1 MKKIALFIMVSLFV
15 FMTSAYTVRIN
26 PKVEGL
32 NDPAPFYD
40 MDFDG
45 TYDWEVAPDSKT
57 SSTDYITYSDLR
69 TNYIIPIQNSTESIA
84 NLLTYVSGKFI
95 RFDTAEELY
104 DFSMDVSFI
113 EQFTTY
119 NETEE
124 LYELNPSI
132 DESLVTTLLGLD
144 YVLGR
149 DLDYSVMESRSI
161 DPIGYDFTFQGTSYS
176 NYFTGTFNGQ
186 GFEIENLYL
195 SGYDRI
201 ILTDTIGEPI
211 DIPLSPYYA
220 MFNYN
225 TGQIRNLGLIN
236 PNLEILQVN
245 DELTKLANL
254 VGENDGTVDHVYV
267 IDQRESVTEAGI
279 RYRVGN
285 TPKIFSAA
293 GIVHTNNANLSN
305 AYYAS
310 KIVVNGNFIN
320 KFDLEPI
327 VFNNQAPGTTT
338 RIVYDSDRY
347 LINVQVGSSIF
358 TINTPTQGVGETTA
372 LIKSSASSLNPGD
385 WYFYPDDG
393 YPILQGLVYNSG
405 YYEISNAKDLA
416 FFPEVIDFNSELNGL
431 NFIDANYR
439 LVNDIDMSVLAPGIY
454 QTPSS
459 TFNGEFIGTND
470 SAIDQSDHYYI
481 YNLHQT
487 TYLAVNSKLYA
498 GLFSVLG
505 NGSLV
510 KHINIIDSSIVLG
523 ETGDFYSYNV
533 FVGSIAGEM
542 IAGTIEDVYVDMD
555 IDLGQEAL
563 GSIHVGGIVGQA
575 SGVIQRVSNNGL
587 LNVNAHTYTVETSP
601 VNGQHYI
608 GGIVGQSANAKL
620 VLNEVANR
628 GNIQSFDTS
637 SSVTLLTGVNLNI
650 YTGGVIGY
658 INYNDLYQPE
668 FNEIVNSGDITLYSV
683 SNPANNSGMQY
694 MGGVIGLLEGD
705 APLLEEDSEILFANF
720 MNEGNVIYDYD
731 ASSIG
736 VYASGIL
743 NANIDEVYELALLK
757 NYGTFDYD
765 ITGAPFTH
773 FNYAGII
780 NDIGNDDLTLTRV
793 YQYGN
798 QTYDSS
804 IYSQTFGMV
813 VSENN
818 NDIFLRYSSN
828 YGDVYFMDNAGNT
841 TISLTSDVKISAI
854 TEEDNVDYLNVHN
867 YGNIDVV
874 NINTGSNDLYIAGFS
889 SQLSLNRILEN
900 SLNAG
905 NITFADISG
914 SGLIFVA
921 GFVNRNL
928 SGDLE
933 SFALGATQPIAT
945 EGVLNSINAGDISTT
960 YNSTRYG
967 VDGTNNTFVGG
978 LVTLNKK
985 TIQDSANLGN
995 ISLVN
1000 TNGSTTFTFET
1011 NQSFGGLTTSF
1022 TGGIVAGGVAAMVI
1036 DGNSRIFDTGNSGNV
1051 IGKAQQFVRT
1061 GGVLGV
1067 SLYQEST
1074 SGGITSAMGL
1084 VDTIQNSILSNG
1096 LNFGDISAVTSVI
1109 ATYDTTTYIGGAD
1122 LYINSSTTSDM
1133 GVKLNTTLGT
1143 QDRPAVY
1150 AASGGVI
1157 GYGLSVMRNM
1167 MNHGTI
1173 SSTDV
1178 AGGVVGATYALGATS
1193 GSFTTVVNISTA
1205 VNYGT
1210 IKSISNASYNSISNI
1225 SFSIDTIDDFYMSDN
1240 NTFIYPTG
1248 FTPESPA
1255 SKRGFG
1261 GIFGRLQRGLN
1272 GVMTS
1277 SGGAFDFIVNA
1288 NPNIDLIG
1296 RLDQVLNFSSSGRYF
1311 RFNDAIYYS
1320 AKENDTTQTVFSG
1333 FYFEIGT
1340 ITSRTYNGYFDNVW
1354 NFTATADTVD
1364 TVRYQQGIVN
1374 SFIETINPSETRN
1387 FTTIRTQGV
1396 WPFSVGD
1403 RAEIFVGTKPVP
1415 WITEDPNDPL
1425 ITDSDTQYI
1434 YDPDFEMRTNPDL
1447 TEYIY
1452 YVEAELLADRFQASG
1467 ENPRPNGMY
1476 VLSTSAG
1483 QTFGSVLPRNIDRQA
1498 IELIDESTDFTLLSD
1513 YSNVSSVTLNL
1524 DVSIV
1529 DAYNDL
1535 RQTNYSDQ
1543 ANMIDDVIKQ
1553 EFIIQETSESG
1564 NTLIANDISN
1574 YLGTGVDLG
1583 IDYVN
1588 NVITLAISMESFAPS
1603 QTSASFDI
1611 TSALTSAN
1619 ALIGIRASE
1628 YNLLDDLIIS
1638 EYVEGSDGNNDN
1650 AIEIYNGTGSDVD
1663 LSNYSLRIY
1672 RSGATSPGTTINLSG
1687 TLASGDTY
1695 VLVNNLAPQEMLDL
1709 ADQIEVMRY
1718 NGDDAIALVNGTT
1731 NIDVFGVI
1739 GQDPGMAWT
1748 WTGGGSSM
1756 EITLVRNAS
1765 TLAPTTSWDTSQWTV
1780 YPSDTIDYLGEHTV
1794 YLKDLSDQLYI
1805 ERYTDIASASNT
1817 KADLTIDL
1825 PNYNI
1830 TSSTLQTLGWFSVYS
1845 EAFYM
1850 DSLNGTY
1857 EFLENL
1863 YYNDYRIDIL
1873 FLPNLSQ
1880 STNTTGI
1887 DTVAFNGGGNINI
1900 TTASSIDVRATGTVN
1915 YNGSLR
1921 LNFIDE
1927 NDILVPG
1934 YDFKD
1939 NFELYFND
1947 GTLVPD
1953 TYYSITSIPVDGAGN
1968 YSITFTLSEDIRS
1981 GDYYL
1986 EYSYFPTSTT
1996 YRVDFDKAP
2005 STNNDLIDFSYQTEN
2020 GSVPSTI
2027 TSDFD
2032 SLIDIGVTLNIDAN
2046 NTHITQ
2052 NTNPVSYLPDSFDIS
2067 YMTNGSLVISP
2078 FAEVIS
2084 AIKTGE
2090 TYANGYLVHQLQYV
2104 IEAENGAQATYTHE
2118 IFERTVNIEQVQKNN
2133 NIVPIDDA
2141 FATREAN
2148 ATVFTIDLGLN
2159 EPINDASD
2167 FYGDPNTVFTVDV
2180 VDDLGA
2186 TISYQGITWSFGEFL
2201 NITMTIDTEPGDY
2214 YFDIRYIAG
2223 GRNIQF
2229 LTPTANNLKVT
2240 KNQGTDA
2247 YLSDIRFSEFANET
2261 NYPQLS
2267 ARDEFGNV
2275 LTQYEPQAY
2284 FNGFDYDGAK
2294 IDGVQYFRIDGEVS
2308 NVPLDDYTPIFED
2321 FLPIGSTIEKREWD
2335 DVNSVWFWTTD
2346 LSADFTRDP
2355 QTGLEPGPTQDKVTI
2370 RYRVTSEDGLN
2381 EVFYDISV
2389 TDVVFNVTFIFNI
2402 YYCSDGLSGS
2412 CVLAKDS
2419 IDFNQELVIINV
2431 QNILTD
2437 GLKPAVGDDPSNYPT
2452 FSEVTGLENKTI
2464 QFFYTD
2470 SPNYNYRF
2478 ARNKSFFYNLSV
2490 ELPLDDYLNDLYDY
2504 DIEFEIGSE
2513 QYFLN
2518 DASDYVPG
2526 LQGKYFYIQDSIN
2539 LRTRRFNVYIYPIET
2554 PSTDK
2559 PFGLFD
2565 FFRTWS

>member
-1 MKKIALFIMVSLFV
+1 MKKIALFIIVSLFV

-32 NDPAPFYD
+32 NDPEPFYD

-57 SSTDYITYSDLR
+57 SSTDYITYDELR
-69 TNYIIPIQNSTESIA
+69 TNYIIPIQNNTESIA
-84 NLLTYVSGKFI
+84 NLLTYVNGKFI

-119 NETEE
+119 NESEE
-124 LYELNPSI
+124 LYELNPSF
-132 DESLVTTLLGLD
+132 DESLVTTLLSLD

-149 DLDYSVMESRSI
+149 DIDYSVMESRSI

-176 NYFTGTFNGQ
+176 NHFTGTFNGQ

-211 DIPLSPYYA
+211 DIPLSSYYA

-225 TGQIRNLGLIN
+225 TGDIRNLGLIN

-254 VGENDGTVDHVYV
+254 VGENDGTIDHVYV

-327 VFNNQAPGTTT
+327 VFDNQAPGTTT
-338 RIVYDSDRY
+338 RIVYDSERY
-347 LINVQVGSSIF
+347 LIDVQVGSSIF

-393 YPILQGLVYNSG
+393 YPILQGLNYNGG
-405 YYEISNAKDLA
+405 YYEITDAKDLA
-416 FFPEVIDFNSELNGL
+416 FFPEVIDFISELNGL

-459 TFNGEFIGTND
+459 TFNGAFIGTND

-487 TYLAVNSKLYA
+487 NYLAVNSKLYA

-523 ETGDFYSYNV
+523 ETGDYYSYNV

-587 LNVNAHTYTVETSP
+587 LNVNAHTYTAETSP
-601 VNGQHYI
+601 VDGQHYI

-683 SNPANNSGMQY
+683 TNPANNSGMQY

-731 ASSIG
+731 PSSIG

-743 NANIDEVYELALLK
+743 NANLDEVYELALLK

-818 NDIFLRYSSN
+818 NNILLRFSAN

-841 TISLTSDVKISAI
+841 TINLTSDVKIAAI

-933 SFALGATQPIAT
+933 TFALGATQPIAT

-978 LVTLNKK
+978 LVTLNGGS
-985 TIQDSANLGN
+985 IQDSANFGTLA
-995 ISLVN
+995 LVN
-1000 TNGSTTFTFET
+1000 TNSSASATFFPSTSGAYE
-1011 NQSFGGLTTSF
+1011 GGLIDF
-1022 TGGIVAGGVAAMVI
+1022 YTGGISAGGVAGMVL
-1036 DGNSRIFDTGNSGNV
+1036 NQRSRIYDSGNNGDV
-1051 IGKAQQFVRT
+1051 IVKTNSFSRA

-1067 SLYQEST
+1067 SLFRESQ
-1074 SGGITSAMGL
+1074 GGNITTAMGL
-1084 VDTIQNSILSNG
+1084 ENNIENSVLSNG
-1096 LNFGDISAVTSVI
+1096 LNFGDISALT
-1109 ATYDTTTYIGGAD
+1109 ATIELYDTG
-1122 LYINSSTTSDM
+1122 STTGGNSNPGLIVGNLTDPVDLGNTFRDVPYSYSDTVAS
-1133 GVKLNTTLGT
+1133 GQRL
-1143 QDRPAVY
+1143 PVY
-1150 AASGGVI
+1150 ASAGGVI

-1178 AGGVVGATYALGATS
+1178 AGGVVGATFVLGGADS
-1193 GSFTTVVNISTA
+1193 PITVVNITTA
-1205 VNYGT
+1205 VNYGD
-1210 IKSISNASYNSISNI
+1210 IKSILASAYASISSINLNI
-1225 SFSIDTIDDFYMSDN
+1225 QEVESEYMADGNSFIFPSGYTREG
-1240 NTFIYPTG
+1240 PR
-1248 FTPESPA
+1248 

-1261 GIFGRLQRGLN
+1261 GIFGRLQRGNL
-1272 GVMTS
+1272 GTMTS
-1277 SGGAFDFIVNA
+1277 EGGAFDFIVNT

-1296 RLDQVLNFSSSGRYF
+1296 RIDQVNDFSNTVTAY
-1311 RFNDAIYYS
+1311 RFNNSIYYS
-1320 AKENDTTQTVFSG
+1320 AKENDTTQAVFTGFLYSTDNTVTNIQ
-1333 FYFEIGT
+1333 YI
-1340 ITSRTYNGYFDNVW
+1340 RTYSTGWWIFRTYYHEYEI
-1354 NFTATADTVD
+1354 TVSASNSLL
-1364 TVRYQQGIVN
+1364 QQGITSTVDN
-1374 SFIETINPSETRN
+1374 SVSLPIQSSFIETINTGSSSTPPGSN
-1387 FTTIRTQGV
+1387 YNI
-1396 WPFSVGD
+1396 GD
-1403 RAEIFVGTKPVP
+1403 SADNSYIGAKPVP

-1425 ITDSDTQYI
+1425 LTDPDTQYI

-1452 YVEAELLADRFQASG
+1452 YAEAELLADRFQASG

-1476 VLSTSAG
+1476 VLSSSAG
-1483 QTFGSVLPRNIDRQA
+1483 QTFGSVLPNNINRQA
-1498 IELIDESTDFTLLSD
+1498 IELIDESTDYTLNSD
-1513 YSNVSSVTLNL
+1513 YSNVSNVGLNL
-1524 DVSIV
+1524 DVSII
-1529 DAYNDL
+1529 DAYNGL

-1543 ANMIDDVIKQ
+1543 ASLIDDDINQ
-1553 EFIIQETSESG
+1553 EFIIQESG
-1564 NTLIANDISN
+1564 GSSNVIIANDIPN

-1583 IDYVN
+1583 IDYTN
-1588 NVITLAISMESFAPS
+1588 NVITLAISMESFNPL
-1603 QTSASFDI
+1603 QTTATFDI
-1611 TSALTSAN
+1611 TSALTSSN
-1619 ALIGIRASE
+1619 ALIGIRESE
-1628 YNLLDDLIIS
+1628 
-1638 EYVEGSDGNNDN
+1638 
-1650 AIEIYNGTGSDVD
+1650 TP
-1663 LSNYSLRIY
+1663 LS
-1672 RSGATSPGTTINLSG
+1672 TTAL
-1687 TLASGDTY
+1687 
-1695 VLVNNLAPQEMLDL
+1695 Q
-1709 ADQIEVMRY
+1709 
-1718 NGDDAIALVNGTT
+1718 DAL
-1731 NIDVFGVI
+1731 
-1739 GQDPGMAWT
+1739 
-1748 WTGGGSSM
+1748 
-1756 EITLVRNAS
+1756 
-1765 TLAPTTSWDTSQWTV
+1765 
-1780 YPSDTIDYLGEHTV
+1780 YL
-1794 YLKDLSDQLYI
+1794 
-1805 ERYTDIASASNT
+1805 ERYTGIATAANT
-1817 KADLTIDL
+1817 KADLSMAL

-1830 TSSTLQTLGWFSVYS
+1830 TSSTLQTLGWFSIYS

-1857 EFLENL
+1857 EFLGNL

-1887 DTVAFNGGGNINI
+1887 DTVAFNGGANINI
-1900 TTASSIDVRATGTVN
+1900 TTASTIDVRATGTVN
-1915 YNGSLR
+1915 FDGSLR

-1927 NDILVPG
+1927 NNILVPG

-1939 NFELYFND
+1939 HFELYFND

-2005 STNNDLIDFSYQTEN
+2005 STNNALIDFSYQTEN

-2032 SLIDIGVTLNIDAN
+2032 SMIDIGVTLIIDAN
-2046 NTHITQ
+2046 NTHITE
-2052 NTNPVSYLPDSFDIS
+2052 NTNPISYLPDTYDIS
-2067 YMTNGSLVISP
+2067 YMTNGSLIISP

-2084 AIKTGE
+2084 AVKTGE
-2090 TYANGYLVHQLQYV
+2090 TYSNGYLVHLLEYV
-2104 IEAENGAQATYTHE
+2104 IEAESGAQATYTHE
-2118 IFERTVNIEQVQKNN
+2118 IYERTVNIEQVQKNN

-2141 FATREAN
+2141 FASREAN

-2159 EPINDASD
+2159 EPINDSLD
-2167 FYGDPNTVFTVDV
+2167 FYGDPNTVFTINV

-2186 TISYQGITWSFGEFL
+2186 SLSYQGITWSFGEFL

-2229 LTPTANNLKVT
+2229 LTPTATNLKIT

-2294 IDGVQYFRIDGEVS
+2294 IDGIQYFRIDGEVS
-2308 NVPLDDYTPIFED
+2308 NVPLDDFTPIFD
-2321 FLPIGSTIEKREWD
+2321 GFLPIGASIEKREWD

-2355 QTGLEPGPTQDKVTI
+2355 QTGIEPGPTQDKVTI

-2381 EVFYDISV
+2381 QVFYDISI

-2419 IDFNQELVIINV
+2419 IEFNQELVIINV

-2470 SPNYNYRF
+2470 SPDYNYRF
-2478 ARNKSFFYNLSV
+2478 ARNKSFFYNFSV

-2513 QYFLN
+2513 QYYLN

-2539 LRTRRFNVYIYPIET
+2539 LRTRRFNVYIYPIES